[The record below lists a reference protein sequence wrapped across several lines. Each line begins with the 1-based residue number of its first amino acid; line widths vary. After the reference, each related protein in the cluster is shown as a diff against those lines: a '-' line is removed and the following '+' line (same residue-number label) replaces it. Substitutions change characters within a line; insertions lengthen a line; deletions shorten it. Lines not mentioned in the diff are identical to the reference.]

1 MIDNDAETVVST
13 RVQDDETLSFKRLT
27 FPAPTKRRRKWLR
40 ELREMADRVAA
51 SGAPP
56 KVIAPST
63 DWRIVR
69 I

>member
-40 ELREMADRVAA
+40 EVREMADRVAA

-56 KVIAPST
+56 KVIVPST
-63 DWRIVR
+63 DWGIVR